1 MFHRSSAQPNY
12 ATTANYQILEFFKL
26 PFSRQRVCIFS
37 WKCLMFQ
44 CLYLLASYTRC
55 FDIQRVWSSWSEA
68 KLEFIKPTLLPSS
81 LHDIMTC
88 IDRTDGSC
96 TDILEIL
103 LIVIAV
109 KLAWITLHL
118 RCVRFDENQAG
129 PFARR
134 FYLYV
139 GHDRVSSSITSQ
151 FVYQKITI
159 PKIVLKNILKKEI
172 CFIFHN
178 IMIIVLFF
186 LQYYVCGILLVKHP
200 LDSY

>member
-1 MFHRSSAQPNY
+1 
-12 ATTANYQILEFFKL
+12 
-26 PFSRQRVCIFS
+26 
-37 WKCLMFQ
+37 MFQ

-55 FDIQRVWSSWSEA
+55 FDIQRVWSSWSEGRPRVHKA
-68 KLEFIKPTLLPSS
+68 NTSSVLITWYYDLYQYNWLL
-81 LHDIMTC
+81 L
-88 IDRTDGSC
+88 GSC

-103 LIVIAV
+103 QIVIAV

-118 RCVRFDENQAG
+118 HSVHFDENQAG

-134 FYLYV
+134 FYLYE
-139 GHDRVSSSITSQ
+139 GHDRVSSSITSR

-178 IMIIVLFF
+178 IMIIV
-186 LQYYVCGILLVKHP
+186 
-200 LDSY
+200 